1 MPLSTPRPDFNP
13 RSPYGER
20 PGQQGVG
27 GPQVDFNPRSPYGE
41 RQFERDLLLEV
52 DEFQSTLPLRGAT
65 EDELVATVEI
75 KISIHAP
82 LTGSDRYMRD
92 GAMDIFISIHAP
104 LTGSDKGF
112 KSGCLLLDDFNP
124 RSPYGERPTGRK
136 FRYSRPDFNPRS
148 PYGER
153 LMRITPKVTVK
164 EFQSTLPLRGAT
176 YFPVLRLLW
185 TGFQSTLPLRGAT
198 PPGSNVPVF
207 TKNFNPRSPYGER
220 PIAAIRVKVIPS
232 ISIHAPLTGSD

>member
-1 MPLSTPRPDFNP
+1 MPNGDK
-13 RSPYGER
+13 
-20 PGQQGVG
+20 
-27 GPQVDFNPRSPYGE
+27 
-41 RQFERDLLLEV
+41 
-52 DEFQSTLPLRGAT
+52 EFQSTLPLRGAT
-65 EDELVATVEI
+65 CWMICCKVLHI
-75 KISIHAP
+75 ISIHAP
-82 LTGSDRYMRD
+82 LTGSD
-92 GAMDIFISIHAP
+92 A
-104 LTGSDKGF
+104 
-112 KSGCLLLDDFNP
+112 
-124 RSPYGERPTGRK
+124 TGRK